1 MITTYRIEAGQLIV
15 GEALPAL
22 AYVPAALP
30 DQPPPPATLPV
41 WIDLLQPT
49 EAEERLV
56 ERLIGAELPTRE
68 EQQEIEAS
76 SRLYREGD
84 VLFLTAPF
92 MYGSETGE
100 LGSAAITFVLTAQ
113 TLVTVR
119 HATPKAFGMFAA
131 RAQKN
136 PAMLATSDGVML
148 GLFEHV
154 VDRLADIL
162 ERVGAE
168 MDRRSHAAF
177 KLAKS
182 RETASAK
189 DAALKDALIALG
201 QVGETTARASDTLVG
216 LSRILAFIAAEKETA
231 IRKEN
236 KPRIKTL
243 ARDVRGLQEHA
254 HFLNE
259 KATFLL
265 DAVLGLI
272 NIEQTA
278 VIKTFSVVAVAL
290 MPPTLIASIYGMNF
304 QFMPE
309 LEWGIGYPFAL
320 VLMVISAVLP
330 VLYFRRKGWL

>member
-1 MITTYRIEAGQLIV
+1 
-15 GEALPAL
+15 
-22 AYVPAALP
+22 
-30 DQPPPPATLPV
+30 
-41 WIDLLQPT
+41 
-49 EAEERLV
+49 
-56 ERLIGAELPTRE
+56 
-68 EQQEIEAS
+68 
-76 SRLYREGD
+76 
-84 VLFLTAPF
+84 
-92 MYGSETGE
+92 
-100 LGSAAITFVLTAQ
+100 
-113 TLVTVR
+113 
-119 HATPKAFGMFAA
+119 MFAA

-136 PAMLATSDGVML
+136 PTMIATSDGVML

-216 LSRILAFIAAEKETA
+216 LSRILAFIAVEKETA

-236 KPRIKTL
+236 KSRIKTL

-304 QFMPE
+304 QYMPE
-309 LEWGIGYPFAL
+309 LEWGIGYPLAL
-320 VLMVISAVLP
+320 AMMVASAVLP
-330 VLYFRRKGWL
+330 VMYFRRKGWL

>member
-1 MITTYRIEAGQLIV
+1 MITTYRVEDGKLVV
-15 GEALPAL
+15 GEAPPPPTLPPP
-22 AYVPAALP
+22 VLP
-30 DQPPPPATLPV
+30 DQPARPTNQPV
-41 WIDLLQPT
+41 WIDLFQPT
-49 EAEERLV
+49 PQEERIV
-56 ERLIGAELPTRE
+56 ERLIGVELPTRE

-76 SRLYREGD
+76 SRLYREGEA
-84 VLFLTAPF
+84 LFLTASF

-100 LGSAAITFVLTAQ
+100 PGSAAITFVLTAQ

-119 HATPKAFGMFAA
+119 YATPKAFGMFAA

-136 PAMLATSDGVML
+136 PTMIATSDGVML

-177 KLAKS
+177 KLANS

-201 QVGETTARASDTLVG
+201 QVGETTARATETLVG
-216 LSRILAFIAAEKETA
+216 LSRILAFIAVEKETA

-236 KPRIKTL
+236 KARIKTL

-304 QFMPE
+304 QYMPE
-309 LEWGIGYPFAL
+309 LEWGIGYPLAL
-320 VLMVISAVLP
+320 AMMVASAVLP
-330 VLYFRRKGWL
+330 VMYFRRKGWL

>member
-1 MITTYRIEAGQLIV
+1 MITTYRIDGGRLVV
-15 GEALPAL
+15 GEALTAPAY
-22 AYVPAALP
+22 APAALP
-30 DQPPPPATLPV
+30 DQPPPPPNLPI

-49 EAEERLV
+49 EAEERMV
-56 ERLIGAELPTRE
+56 ERLIGAALPTRE

-84 VLFLTAPF
+84 VLFLTASF
-92 MYGSETGE
+92 LHGADTGE

-119 HATPKAFGMFAA
+119 HVTPRAFGMFAA
-131 RAQKN
+131 RATRN
-136 PAMLATSDGVML
+136 PSLISTSDGVML

-154 VDRLADIL
+154 VDRIADIL
-162 ERVGAE
+162 ERIAGE
-168 MDRRSHAAF
+168 MDRTSHAAF

-189 DAALKDALIALG
+189 DTALKDALITLG
-201 QVGETTARASDTLVG
+201 QVGETTARANDTLVG

-243 ARDVRGLQEHA
+243 ARDVRSLQEHA

-304 QFMPE
+304 HYMPE
-309 LEWGIGYPFAL
+309 LEWVSGYPIAL
-320 VLMVISAVLP
+320 GLMVVSAVLP
-330 VLYFRRKGWL
+330 VLYFRRRGWL

>member
-1 MITTYRIEAGQLIV
+1 MITTYRVEAGQLIV

-22 AYVPAALP
+22 AYAPAALP
-30 DQPPPPATLPV
+30 DQPPPPPALPV

-100 LGSAAITFVLTAQ
+100 LGSAAITFVLTSQ

-136 PAMLATSDGVML
+136 PSMLTTSDGVML

-309 LEWGIGYPFAL
+309 LEWGIGYPLAL
-320 VLMVISAVLP
+320 VLMIVSAVLP

>member
-1 MITTYRIEAGQLIV
+1 MITTYRVEAGQLIV
-15 GEALPAL
+15 SEALPAL

-30 DQPPPPATLPV
+30 DQPPPPVSLPV

-68 EQQEIEAS
+68 EQQEIETS

-100 LGSAAITFVLTAQ
+100 LGSAAITFVLTGQ

-136 PAMLATSDGVML
+136 PAMLATPDGVML

-177 KLAKS
+177 QLAKS

-236 KPRIKTL
+236 KTRIKTL

-309 LEWGIGYPFAL
+309 LEWGFGYPLAL

>member
-1 MITTYRIEAGQLIV
+1 MITTYRVENGKLVV
-15 GEALPAL
+15 GEAPF
-22 AYVPAALP
+22 PAALPPPVLP
-30 DQPPPPATLPV
+30 DQPPLPAIQPV

-49 EAEERLV
+49 PQEERMV
-56 ERLIGAELPTRE
+56 ERLIGVELPTRE

-76 SRLYREGD
+76 SRLYREGEA
-84 VLFLTAPF
+84 LFLTASF

-136 PAMLATSDGVML
+136 PAMVATSDGVML

-162 ERVGAE
+162 ERVAAE

-216 LSRILAFIAAEKETA
+216 LSRILAFIAVEKETA

-254 HFLNE
+254 HFLND

-304 QFMPE
+304 QYMPE
-309 LEWGIGYPFAL
+309 LEWGIGYPLAL
-320 VLMVISAVLP
+320 ALMVASAVLP
-330 VLYFRRKGWL
+330 VMYFRRKGWL